1 MERTSGFGGVCVES
15 FIMDRQRGYSLRKW
29 HSIKDLSVQ
38 VAAGFV
44 PFVLFLSFH
53 EIDVNNHGLFVTS

>member
-1 MERTSGFGGVCVES
+1 MCVES
-15 FIMDRQRGYSLRKW
+15 FIMDRQEAISLRKW
-29 HSIKDLSVQ
+29 HSIKDLLVQ
-38 VAAGFV
+38 VAEGFV